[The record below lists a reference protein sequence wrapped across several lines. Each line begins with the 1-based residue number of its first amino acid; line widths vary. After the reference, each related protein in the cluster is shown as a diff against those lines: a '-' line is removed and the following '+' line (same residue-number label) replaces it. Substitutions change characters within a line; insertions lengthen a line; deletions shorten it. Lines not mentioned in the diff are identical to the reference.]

1 MTQSVAMV
9 TLTVESLSFR
19 EKSGI
24 QRGIRLAHPH
34 SIYNLVNEIGRI
46 YFSSRNKKSDS
57 SQHLSS
63 VYCILGD
70 HNTQLILTTESIFLG
85 TKIIISV

>member
-1 MTQSVAMV
+1 M
-9 TLTVESLSFR
+9 
-19 EKSGI
+19 
-24 QRGIRLAHPH
+24 
-34 SIYNLVNEIGRI
+34 

-57 SQHLSS
+57 SQHLLR

-85 TKIIISV
+85 TKIILSV

>member
-24 QRGIRLAHPH
+24 QRGIRLPHPH

-57 SQHLSS
+57 S
-63 VYCILGD
+63 
-70 HNTQLILTTESIFLG
+70 
-85 TKIIISV
+85 